1 MHKQDTAT
9 QIKFDVVIQITLEH
23 VLAQRL
29 KQSIKQTVQVSNI
42 NEWVYM
48 NAAKPGKS

>member
-9 QIKFDVVIQITLEH
+9 LIKFDIVIYITLQH
-23 VLAQRL
+23 VLARRS
-29 KQSIKQTVQVSNI
+29 KKSIKQTAQVSNI
-42 NEWVYM
+42 NEYVCM